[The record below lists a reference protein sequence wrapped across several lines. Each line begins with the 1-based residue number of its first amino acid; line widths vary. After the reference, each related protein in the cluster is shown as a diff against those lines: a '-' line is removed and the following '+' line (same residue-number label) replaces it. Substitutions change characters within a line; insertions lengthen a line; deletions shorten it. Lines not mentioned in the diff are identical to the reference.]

1 MLLLVILNSVVVE
14 MESLFST
21 PMPSFLETPSR
32 IQSADQKELTEI
44 AYEMNLIK
52 TSTAER
58 IDKIECLIWEN
69 VMGHDTS
76 QNRKYVTARVVPK

>member
-1 MLLLVILNSVVVE
+1 
-14 MESLFST
+14 
-21 PMPSFLETPSR
+21 
-32 IQSADQKELTEI
+32 
-44 AYEMNLIK
+44 MNLIK